1 MKTSSNVL
9 SMLGLVTLTA
19 LAPVQAVF
27 AADYPSTTVKKKMY
41 ADNDF
46 RGKKAPALNVQKW
59 LTKEPDT
66 KDKVVLVDF
75 WATWCG
81 PCRRLVPEMNEYQ
94 KKFAKDL
101 VVIGISDEEAGPVKE
116 FMGRQAFDYAVG
128 LDENRSAKG
137 ALGVSGIPHVMIYT
151 PDGIVRWQGFPGSDK
166 DPLTEDVVAQIIAA
180 YKEGRK

>member
-1 MKTSSNVL
+1 MNTSAKVL
-9 SMLGLVTLTA
+9 SMLGLMTLTA

-59 LTKEPDT
+59 LTKEPDA
-66 KDKVVLVDF
+66 KGKVVLVDF

-94 KKFAKDL
+94 KKFANDL
-101 VVIGISDEEAGPVKE
+101 VVIGISDEEAGPVQE
-116 FMGRQAFDYAVG
+116 FMGKQKFEYAVG
-128 LDENRSAKG
+128 LDEERSAKG
-137 ALGVSGIPHVMIYT
+137 ALGISGIPHVMIYT

-180 YKEGRK
+180 YKEGKK